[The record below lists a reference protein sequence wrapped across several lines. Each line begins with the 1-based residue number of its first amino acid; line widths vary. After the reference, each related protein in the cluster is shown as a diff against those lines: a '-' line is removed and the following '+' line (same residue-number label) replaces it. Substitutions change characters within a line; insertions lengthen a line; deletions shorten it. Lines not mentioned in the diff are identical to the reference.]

1 MHSSPQRACSGVHA
15 SSRGGVRGLPASAA
29 TAGPGSR
36 RLVEEPAALQHV
48 EGVDLVEVEVVLR
61 RGAGLSELPS
71 WPLVLLPVDPDPA
84 GADLGIQPL

>member
-1 MHSSPQRACSGVHA
+1 M
-15 SSRGGVRGLPASAA
+15 
-29 TAGPGSR
+29 
-36 RLVEEPAALQHV
+36 

-84 GADLGIQPL
+84 GADLGIQLLQTRKSQEPSLWQPVIHIPEGMGVSLSFLYQR